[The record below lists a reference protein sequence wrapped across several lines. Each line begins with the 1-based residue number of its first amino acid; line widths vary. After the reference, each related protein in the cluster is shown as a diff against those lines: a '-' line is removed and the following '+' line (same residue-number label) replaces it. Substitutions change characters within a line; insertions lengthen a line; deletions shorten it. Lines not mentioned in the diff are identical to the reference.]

1 MFDVEQMLA
10 EYHFLA
16 VNVENNLKFM
26 LSLVAEGRVP
36 SQESISTLNI
46 ALDDLSKKYMSIKD
60 IANGIDAD
68 QATKIVDG
76 TVFEYAQLIEKC
88 HNLQIKERL
97 AEIETQMR
105 RFISVK
111 SLVEKYGNALL
122 PFQKEAENLLKELG
136 QISTG
141 DIPETILQV
150 AANQTLFLHAV
161 ECDVFDD
168 TEDEELLDSL
178 DDIFTPII
186 TRGLIRKKYY
196 ISQEYV
202 SGVSTAETELEDCCP
217 YIGGVSSVNAEDV
230 ISPALDRPEI
240 VAEKPTEDETEI
252 FEQPTADN
260 DHTVDGITA
269 ENPEK
274 NVAAVMVT
282 ATNRIKEKPANAS
295 AFKNEIGKLGKA
307 ANSILPLFT
316 NLGALLDTQVFA
328 FGRYLECFKPN
339 ETKTVELTLSQLAAK
354 NILAEYDF
362 QSSGNKVYCLTTY
375 GFSCLFKIRYEF

>member
-295 AFKNEIGKLGKA
+295 AF
-307 ANSILPLFT
+307 
-316 NLGALLDTQVFA
+316 
-328 FGRYLECFKPN
+328 
-339 ETKTVELTLSQLAAK
+339 
-354 NILAEYDF
+354 NIPFVAG
-362 QSSGNKVYCLTTY
+362 SAGTWIV
-375 GFSCLFKIRYEF
+375 I